1 MAKVYIAV
9 DMEGL
14 AGVVNQGQLFPGSL
28 DYPHFR
34 EIMTG
39 EALAAVEGAR
49 AGGAT
54 EIVVSDC
61 HLNADNLLV
70 DNFSDDVRVIR
81 GWPRRQ
87 FHLAELDS
95 SFQAVALIG
104 FHAPGHSLSGVRAH
118 TFTSAHFTHVSL
130 NGTPVSETVFNAAVA
145 GHHGVPV
152 VMISGDDVAIA
163 DARATLGDIEAAETK
178 QALGFHSAASLPPS
192 AARTLIT
199 DAVRR
204 ALGRIGDFR
213 PYVIATPITVE
224 VGFQSYRPPELLA
237 YLRGIERS
245 DARSIRYQVRD
256 MPEAADFLMF
266 LTSFEI
272 SLKP

>member
-1 MAKVYIAV
+1 MPKVYIAV

-54 EIVVSDC
+54 EIVVADC
-61 HLNADNLLV
+61 HLNADNLV
-70 DNFSDDVRVIR
+70 IDNFPGDVRVIR
-81 GWPRRQ
+81 GWPRPQ
-87 FHLAELDS
+87 FHLAGLDS

-130 NGTPVSETVFNAAVA
+130 NGMRVSETVFNAAVA
-145 GHHGVPV
+145 GHHGVPI

-163 DARATLGDIEAAETK
+163 DARAMLGEIEAVETK
-178 QALGFHSAASLPPS
+178 QALGFHSAASLTPV
-192 AARTLIT
+192 AARARIAE
-199 DAVRR
+199 AVQR

-213 PYVIATPITVE
+213 AYVITTPITVE
-224 VGFQSYRPPELLA
+224 VGFQSYRPTELLG

-245 DARSIRYQVRD
+245 DARTIRYQVRD
-256 MPEAADFLMF
+256 MVEAADFLMF
-266 LTSFEI
+266 LTSFEP

>member
-1 MAKVYIAV
+1 
-9 DMEGL
+9 MESL

-28 DYPHFR
+28 DYQHFR

-70 DNFSDDVRVIR
+70 DRFPGDVRVIR

-87 FHLAELDS
+87 FHLAGLDS

-104 FHAPGHSLSGVRAH
+104 FHAPGHSASGVRAH

-130 NGTPVSETVFNAAVA
+130 NGTPVSEAVFNAAVA

-178 QALGFHSAASLPPS
+178 HALGFSFGGVAVTRSSPCPHRRSAQ
-192 AARTLIT
+192 ARTRTHRRLSSPCDR
-199 DAVRR
+199 DANHGGSRV
-204 ALGRIGDFR
+204 
-213 PYVIATPITVE
+213 
-224 VGFQSYRPPELLA
+224 PEL
-237 YLRGIERS
+237 S
-245 DARSIRYQVRD
+245 PARVARVFPRH
-256 MPEAADFLMF
+256 
-266 LTSFEI
+266 
-272 SLKP
+272 